1 MDIKKLFGSFSKEE
15 KQQLLF
21 LLTEESVKSDDCRL
35 LTWAKNQ
42 HLIEKNMSVRL
53 YYCLERGIRNTWGES
68 MLLSELTFTTFIKQR
83 NNGQRAWHEFIEL
96 RGY

>member
-1 MDIKKLFGSFSKEE
+1 MDIKKLFDSFSKEE

-42 HLIEKNMSVRL
+42 HLIENNMSIRL
-53 YYCLERGIRNTWGES
+53 YNCLQNGIRHTWGES
-68 MLLSELTFTTFIKQR
+68 MLLSELTFPAFIKQR